1 MSASSASV
9 RSAHTPDAVDQ
20 TVDARVLEERA
31 RWAMR
36 IHDGL
41 TQTVTSAVLEL
52 QTLRTRILAD
62 PAGAV
67 ASLSAVE
74 AAIRADLREIRQM
87 LFDLYEDQRP
97 PEPPMATFVD
107 ELLARWGLPA
117 RVTIDGDVDDVPLGV
132 LETAH
137 AVLAESLANAAKHA
151 GTSDVAV
158 HIAASAAQ
166 MRIEVIDRGL
176 GIGDRRRRRSA
187 LRAQH
192 DAGPRRGYRW
202 NLGDRIDARGRDPC
216 GRAPSRRRARRGTM
230 RILIVDD
237 HALVRRGMAYV
248 VKEGFPDA
256 DVVEAEGAAA
266 ALDVMRIKA
275 ADLALVDVRMPD
287 LDGLE
292 LLRAM
297 KLEWPDVP
305 VIMLS
310 TYENAPY
317 VKRALSDGAAG
328 YLLKD
333 ATPEDLG
340 QAINVAISGGGN
352 VLSPRVIQN
361 LFEDVESS
369 GGQTTNG
376 HPRSRRTEYNLT
388 QREHDILALL
398 SEGRSNRSIAQNLY
412 LSEKTVKA
420 HLAAIFRKLGVTNR
434 TQAAMMAV
442 QLGVGPVPGA
452 VTGTD

>member
-1 MSASSASV
+1 
-9 RSAHTPDAVDQ
+9 
-20 TVDARVLEERA
+20 
-31 RWAMR
+31 
-36 IHDGL
+36 
-41 TQTVTSAVLEL
+41 
-52 QTLRTRILAD
+52 
-62 PAGAV
+62 
-67 ASLSAVE
+67 
-74 AAIRADLREIRQM
+74 
-87 LFDLYEDQRP
+87 
-97 PEPPMATFVD
+97 
-107 ELLARWGLPA
+107 
-117 RVTIDGDVDDVPLGV
+117 
-132 LETAH
+132 
-137 AVLAESLANAAKHA
+137 
-151 GTSDVAV
+151 
-158 HIAASAAQ
+158 
-166 MRIEVIDRGL
+166 
-176 GIGDRRRRRSA
+176 
-187 LRAQH
+187 
-192 DAGPRRGYRW
+192 
-202 NLGDRIDARGRDPC
+202 
-216 GRAPSRRRARRGTM
+216 M

-237 HALVRRGMAYV
+237 HALVRRGMTYV

-256 DVVEAEGAAA
+256 DVVEAEGANA
-266 ALDVMRIKA
+266 ALDVMRSKA

-317 VKRALSDGAAG
+317 VKRALADGAAG

-369 GGQTTNG
+369 SGNNGNG
-376 HPRSRRTEYNLT
+376 HPKSRRTEYNLT

-442 QLGVGPVPGA
+442 QLGVGPAQPAVGA
-452 VTGTD
+452 GE